1 MDIDILKAD
10 GACDGY
16 EGGHDTDHWDLL
28 MTSDIRHEAPGH
40 LVLFRVSAPVS
51 WHHTGTKFMRIVR
64 DNTMV

>member
-28 MTSDIRHEAPGH
+28 MISDMRH
-40 LVLFRVSAPVS
+40 LVTWYYSGSVHLYPGITPELSL
-51 WHHTGTKFMRIVR
+51 
-64 DNTMV
+64 